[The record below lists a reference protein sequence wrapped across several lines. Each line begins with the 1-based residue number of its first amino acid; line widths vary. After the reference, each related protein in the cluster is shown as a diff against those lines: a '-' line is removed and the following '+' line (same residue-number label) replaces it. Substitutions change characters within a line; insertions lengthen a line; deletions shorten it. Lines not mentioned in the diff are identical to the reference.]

1 MDNTAFLLM
10 IILFGMPIIGAIYFE
25 IMNDINYIVNDI
37 KKGISTYMTILQH
50 SITMLLFVTAVV
62 IVIFNNA

>member
-25 IMNDINYIVNDI
+25 IMNDINYIFNDI

-50 SITMLLFVTAVV
+50 SITMLLFVTTVI

>member
-25 IMNDINYIVNDI
+25 IMNDINYIFND
-37 KKGISTYMTILQH
+37 MTILQH
-50 SITMLLFVTAVV
+50 SITMLLFVTTVI